1 MSAQILG
8 AAPCRAG
15 HGAPHKDE
23 RSGAIPLAFSSF
35 LCACRRRRFWLFS
48 FTMSCTERSF
58 AARSASSPNHATS
71 HKQAPA
77 PWDGREAS
85 TALPGRTRLPEP
97 RRREPGS
104 TAATPA
110 G

>member
-23 RSGAIPLAFSSF
+23 GSGTKPLAFNSF

-48 FTMSCTERSF
+48 FTMSCRETTN
-58 AARSASSPNHATS
+58 PHPTTHTS
-71 HKQAPA
+71 HKQAAA
-77 PWDGREAS
+77 PWDGREGS
-85 TALPGRTRLPEP
+85 TALPGRTWLPEP
-97 RRREPGS
+97 RHRELGS
-104 TAATPA
+104 TTATPA